1 MNKDNKKGII
11 ALLFMGTFAMGA
23 LLTSSMPSTA
33 ILTKEGSTTIINT
46 TELGK
51 DVRGY
56 KGQTPLK
63 IYISKN
69 KVTKIEP
76 LQNRET
82 PQYFKKAK
90 ALLAKYEGK
99 TASKAMKMKVDGVS
113 GATFSS
119 KALKENVTLGLEYYK
134 KHK

>member
-1 MNKDNKKGII
+1 MNKDNKKGIF
-11 ALLFMGTFAMGA
+11 ALLFMGTFAMGT
-23 LLTSSMPSTA
+23 LLMSSTPCTA

-46 TELGK
+46 TELSK

-69 KVTKIEP
+69 KVTKIET

-82 PQYFKKAK
+82 PQYFKRAK

-99 TASKAMKMKVDGVS
+99 STSKAQKMKVDAVS

-119 KALKENVTLGLEYYK
+119 KALKENVALGLEYYK